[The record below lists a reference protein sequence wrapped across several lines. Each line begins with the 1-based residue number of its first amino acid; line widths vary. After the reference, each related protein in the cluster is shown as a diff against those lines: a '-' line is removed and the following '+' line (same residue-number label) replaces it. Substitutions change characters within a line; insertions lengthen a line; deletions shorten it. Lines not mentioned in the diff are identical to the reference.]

1 MKKTVKKSLIV
12 LLILSLC
19 FYFSLSSIFAQ
30 TINENNNENVS
41 VTTTQSEDDVGEN
54 TITKFGDLNV
64 KKIILKEKI
73 PIENLDLPDVVD
85 VHLNNGNDPTSL
97 DVSWECPEY
106 DKENT
111 SYIFKPI
118 FEDKYI
124 LSKEIKEEDIPTIE
138 VKINEDVKKEESK
151 NTKNTSEKSKKV
163 RSADNEYK
171 IGTSGDYKD
180 FTEALN
186 ALPDDNAGDVIF
198 NVTDALYTGYDYK
211 TVEIPTNKGIT
222 SLTIKTD
229 LPSVKVD
236 EYDRVS
242 IFLNGIKFTLDSNI
256 DMGSTIY
263 GGGNGKDISSNA
275 DVTINENSAVTNIYG
290 GSKNADLTGNTNIK
304 VKGRVYTNL
313 VGGCLSSANA
323 DNTDTTAN
331 MHGSAKITIEE
342 TGQARYIYGGSMAT
356 VPNSGD
362 VKLTST
368 SSVSGSVDILI
379 KGLSEEVYGGGHAGP
394 SSYVYKTTNT
404 TCTNSVGGNIS
415 IIFTGSA
422 KGAND
427 NEMELYGGGRAMG
440 TQSDTNHATLTV
452 KGNINIEAIEDKYAS
467 VSQENNQAFN
477 RFFGG
482 GQALYSNAVLNV
494 EGNVTIKSAR
504 VCWESS
510 MGLTGGGYALWGG
523 TANVEGKIK
532 LDLYKID
539 NQIAKYENI
548 NLIIGGGL
556 CEYTP
561 EGSKSEATVGSTDI
575 TIHEGT
581 TLISG
586 STTGLNIIGGGYTEQ
601 PNANVDVKGSTG
613 IKLEDNLN
621 FQRGICAGGVLRTSS
636 CKNSSAN
643 VGSTNLEFGDNINLA
658 SGNIIG
664 GGYINEAINASTDVK
679 ESINIKYGKNN
690 NFDGKWLYGGSFI
703 NAGSGKANIG
713 NNNSKDAIVITAEDG
728 LKANQFICGGYI
740 QNNMNKSEIKITG
753 NINTNLKGGNINYF
767 LGGGRL
773 YASNGNV
780 NIDGNITHNLSNL
793 DIKGVYPGSASY
805 SYNENDPGKA
815 NISGNV
821 DTTIKNSQV
830 NEGIYTGG
838 VNYCDIEKNARL
850 NIKDST
856 INANIYALGS
866 NHSSIK
872 NDSIISLL
880 GSTTNSKYIFSYQ
893 NGTTCSAG
901 RVLVEAGNEIET
913 KTSTYTTGIYS
924 TDNTKQTDVKIN
936 NNAELTLT
944 YTGTDSPYHLMNIN
958 DIDIEKEGSLITKS
972 VQNTPIKGNLTGN
985 GTITIPSGGKITG
998 SGKLDGN
1005 LTLNTTG
1012 TLDKDI
1018 EFFEFDKSSTG
1029 KVNFTDPDYKYYLK
1043 KEVGTDKAVWI
1054 LKEGII
1060 INTNTPNNGTITPGG
1075 KTMIGKGE
1083 PTDFT
1088 FTPDYGYQIDDVKVG
1103 GVSVKNDIKKHDDL
1117 RSSIYSLT
1125 TDINT
1130 SIEVSFKP
1138 LDKDTMEDIIN
1149 NLPKV
1154 EETTPPKDEEIDK
1167 ILDAKLDYEAL
1178 SEEEKKKVDVNSTDN
1193 LHESLSKIPQIEVEL
1208 AIKIQTG
1215 GNDIVNID
1223 EEQKKRF
1230 LYSLDENDI
1239 KEVKEN
1245 NTQLLKIVIE
1255 INDIE
1260 KPKDEEQE
1268 KINNVL
1274 SDYNIGKHFIVDVTK
1289 EKYQNKDDSTPI
1301 ATEKITKMPQSVD
1314 LTFKIPDEL
1323 KPKDNLIYIYAMIHT
1338 HFENGIYSSILL
1350 SDKDNIDETVT
1361 ISTNKFSTYT
1371 MVYKVSGTKP
1381 IVSYTVKFDT
1391 MGGSFIEPQ
1400 EVEENGVVTI
1410 PKDPTK
1416 KNYKFKGWYIDKQC
1430 SRLWDF
1436 EKDKVTKNI
1445 TLYAGWKSLSDNN
1458 QITTKPNDNSAGT
1471 SENRKNNNKNN
1482 IATVNTNDTNHLG
1495 IWIALSIFT
1504 LTGLIV
1510 LIQKVKKYN

>member
-12 LLILSLC
+12 LLIFSLC
-19 FYFSLSSIFAQ
+19 FYFGLSSIFAQ

-54 TITKFGDLNV
+54 TITKFGDLDV
-64 KKIILKEKI
+64 KEIILKEKI

-85 VHLNNGNDPTSL
+85 VYLNNGSNPTSL

-111 SYIFKPI
+111 SYILKPI

-163 RSADNEYK
+163 RSAANEYK
-171 IGTSGDYKD
+171 IGASGDYKD

-186 ALPDDNAGDVIF
+186 ALPDENAGDVIF

-229 LPSVKVD
+229 LPSVKID
-236 EYDRVS
+236 ENYRVS
-242 IFLNGIKFTLDSNI
+242 IFLNGIKFTLNSNI

-263 GGGNGKDISSNA
+263 GGGNGKDISSNT

-643 VGSTNLEFGDNINLA
+643 VGSTNLEFGDNIKVS
-658 SGNIIG
+658 SGFIIG
-664 GGYINEAINASTDVK
+664 GNYINIAADVSAK
-679 ESINIKYGKNN
+679 IIDDININYGNADLSAN
-690 NFDGKWLYGGSFI
+690 TVIGGSFV
-703 NAGSGKANIG
+703 NGGSGDISIGKEKEKNAITSNSKAGFKSYHYIGGNFVQKNNGETVSKIIG
-713 NNNSKDAIVITAEDG
+713 NIKNDLNGNTISFFIGGSELSASNTSSYVEGSIINN
-728 LKANQFICGGYI
+728 L
-740 QNNMNKSEIKITG
+740 NNFTLENVSP
-753 NINTNLKGGNINYF
+753 GGNVY
-767 LGGGRL
+767 
-773 YASNGNV
+773 SN
-780 NIDGNITHNLSNL
+780 DTSN
-793 DIKGVYPGSASY
+793 PGTL
-805 SYNENDPGKA
+805 

-821 DTTIKNSQV
+821 TTVLDSITLNKPA
-830 NEGIYTGG
+830 YAGG
-838 VNYCDIEKNARL
+838 ANYCNINKNAS
-850 NIKDST
+850 IKLIDST
-856 INANIYALGS
+856 INAAINALGAI
-866 NHSSIK
+866 SSEIK
-872 NDSIISLL
+872 GDAVISL
-880 GSTTNSKYIFSYQ
+880 S
-893 NGTTCSAG
+893 GTTTSNNYLYSYTGKETVSADK
-901 RVLVEAGNEIET
+901 VLIEIGNDTQTQT
-913 KTSTYTTGIYS
+913 KVDVMGIYS
-924 TDNTKQTDVKIN
+924 TEPAKTTNIKIHK
-936 NNAELTLT
+936 NAECTLKYNGSDT
-944 YTGTDSPYHLMNIN
+944 PYHLMGVNNI
-958 DIDIEKEGSLITKS
+958 DIDKNSSLI
-972 VQNTPIKGNLTGN
+972 IKALIPATISGNLSGEGN
-985 GTITIPSGGKITG
+985 ITLTANGKITG

-1458 QITTKPNDNSAGT
+1458 QITTKPNDNSTGT

-1482 IATVNTNDTNHLG
+1482 ITTVNTNDTNHLG
-1495 IWIALSIFT
+1495 IWIVLSIFT
-1504 LTGLIV
+1504 LTGLII
-1510 LIQKVKKYN
+1510 LIQKAKKYN